1 MENQRDQIKQVTEMD
16 DRQPGHRLC
25 RASRDVE
32 PAQIT
37 VWKWDHGKITNKSIK
52 ETEGSLIYA
61 FNDSPTKVEEICYV
75 SKDICL

>member
-1 MENQRDQIKQVTEMD
+1 MTWALHSIFVLYR
-16 DRQPGHRLC
+16 
-25 RASRDVE
+25 
-32 PAQIT
+32 
-37 VWKWDHGKITNKSIK
+37 DHGKITNKSIK